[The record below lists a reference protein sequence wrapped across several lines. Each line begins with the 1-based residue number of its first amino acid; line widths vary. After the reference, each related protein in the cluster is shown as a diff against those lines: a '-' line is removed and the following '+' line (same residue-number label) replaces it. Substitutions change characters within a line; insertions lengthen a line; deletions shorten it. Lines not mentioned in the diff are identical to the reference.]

1 MGSLG
6 TFLRYP
12 DDIHPLLKMKR
23 AIEKAEKQIP
33 PEPHWAFCYSML
45 HKVSRSFSLVIQQLG
60 TELRNAVCVF
70 YLVLRALDTVEDD
83 TSIPTDEKLPILIA
97 FHRHIYDTDWHYS
110 CKFYSIQTLGG
121 TKEYKVLMDQFH
133 HVSAA
138 FLELEKGY
146 QEAIEEI
153 TKRMGAGMAKF
164 ICQEVETVDDY
175 DEYCHYV
182 AGLVGLG
189 LSKLFLAS
197 GSEVLTPDWE
207 HISNSMGLFLQK
219 TNIIR
224 DYLEDIN
231 EIPKSRMFWP
241 RKIWGKY
248 AGKLEDLKYEKNS
261 SNAVQCLNEMVTDA
275 LTHIEDCLKYMAALR
290 DPSIFRFCAIP
301 QIMAIGTLALCYN
314 NVQVFRGVV
323 KLRRGLTAKVID
335 RTKTMADVYGAF
347 YDFSCMLKTKVDK
360 NDPNASKTLKQLEDV
375 QQLCR
380 DNGVLHKRKSYVNDK
395 GQSNNLYIV
404 MLVILLAIVF
414 AYLRANGGKKVF
426 KKMGSLSTI
435 LRHPD
440 EIYPLL
446 KLKLAITKAQKQIP
460 LDPHLTFCYSTLN
473 KVSKTF
479 SLIIQQ
485 LGTELRD
492 AVLVSLPLSL
502 SNMCVCLFYLILRAL
517 DTVEDDTSIPTEI
530 KVPILI
536 AFHRHIYDR
545 DWHFVCG
552 EEKYKVLMEQFH
564 HVSAAFL
571 ELEKGYQEII
581 EDITKRM
588 GAGMAKFISKE
599 VETVDDYD
607 EYCHYAAGLVGL
619 GMSKLLLSSEL
630 ETVTPNWEQL
640 SNSTGLFLQKTNI
653 IKDYLE
659 DVNEIPKPRMFW
671 PREIW
676 GKYVD
681 KLEDLKDED
690 KSTKA
695 VQCLNDMIT
704 NALIH
709 VEDCLK
715 SMAALRDPA
724 ILHSCSIPLI
734 VAIGTLALCY
744 NNIQVFRG
752 SLKLRRGLIAK
763 VFDRTKTMDDVCGA
777 FYDFSCMLETK
788 VDKKDP
794 NAMKTLN
801 RLETIKKV
809 CREYGG
815 DIHQRS

>member
-1 MGSLG
+1 MILTG
-6 TFLRYP
+6 TT
-12 DDIHPLLKMKR
+12 H
-23 AIEKAEKQIP
+23 A
-33 PEPHWAFCYSML
+33 S
-45 HKVSRSFSLVIQQLG
+45 
-60 TELRNAVCVF
+60 
-70 YLVLRALDTVEDD
+70 
-83 TSIPTDEKLPILIA
+83 
-97 FHRHIYDTDWHYS
+97 
-110 CKFYSIQTLGG
+110 G

-414 AYLRANGGKKVF
+414 AYLRANGGV
-426 KKMGSLSTI
+426 S
-435 LRHPD
+435 D
-440 EIYPLL
+440 E
-446 KLKLAITKAQKQIP
+446 Q
-460 LDPHLTFCYSTLN
+460 
-473 KVSKTF
+473 
-479 SLIIQQ
+479 
-485 LGTELRD
+485 
-492 AVLVSLPLSL
+492 
-502 SNMCVCLFYLILRAL
+502 
-517 DTVEDDTSIPTEI
+517 
-530 KVPILI
+530 
-536 AFHRHIYDR
+536 
-545 DWHFVCG
+545 
-552 EEKYKVLMEQFH
+552 
-564 HVSAAFL
+564 
-571 ELEKGYQEII
+571 
-581 EDITKRM
+581 
-588 GAGMAKFISKE
+588 
-599 VETVDDYD
+599 
-607 EYCHYAAGLVGL
+607 
-619 GMSKLLLSSEL
+619 
-630 ETVTPNWEQL
+630 
-640 SNSTGLFLQKTNI
+640 
-653 IKDYLE
+653 
-659 DVNEIPKPRMFW
+659 
-671 PREIW
+671 
-676 GKYVD
+676 
-681 KLEDLKDED
+681 
-690 KSTKA
+690 
-695 VQCLNDMIT
+695 
-704 NALIH
+704 
-709 VEDCLK
+709 
-715 SMAALRDPA
+715 
-724 ILHSCSIPLI
+724 
-734 VAIGTLALCY
+734 
-744 NNIQVFRG
+744 
-752 SLKLRRGLIAK
+752 
-763 VFDRTKTMDDVCGA
+763 
-777 FYDFSCMLETK
+777 
-788 VDKKDP
+788 
-794 NAMKTLN
+794 
-801 RLETIKKV
+801 
-809 CREYGG
+809 
-815 DIHQRS
+815 